1 MALVLRRRS
10 GCEDRGRAGVVVVE
24 GVGRV
29 KSLIVGAAASVLG
42 VGAAGA
48 TEESLCS
55 AQFALEDHM
64 LLEWAAVGGDPH
76 AQMTLAQ
83 CSFPVSVGELSP
95 AQRVYA
101 IKWNTIALCEARA
114 SGTHD
119 DRDLRMRR
127 LKENAS
133 ISFRRFGGLQK
144 GEKLNWRERDFV
156 LYRKEQI
163 EALEARHQRLA
174 AAVTPIDMA
183 AARGEIADQ
192 YSRMGALGLLR
203 LAELS
208 SCDLLGASK
217 EFEAA
222 AWSAA
227 SETWRGAEQAGV
239 YAAPDTPAFDLPNV
253 ALEKSKKLSGADRR
267 AAALEK
273 ERLLRTDPV
282 RLAVVEKKAREFE
295 TVAAANAIDNFRL
308 PRRQATAGLADAATG
323 ATSSLTTALQ
333 YALDTLGYVEF
344 VNGPDN
350 DYGPTTRAA
359 VARMQAAGGGEPTSV
374 LSSAQARATIC
385 KAAAKDDPVSLY
397 HVALMRQ
404 NGWGLPKDDA
414 KAAAAIARSETAMI
428 AALGGA
434 DLPAWKR
441 AAYNKYAGLIRQ
453 SAMEIKKPD
462 LAAAGAAPL
471 CE

>member
-1 MALVLRRRS
+1 
-10 GCEDRGRAGVVVVE
+10 
-24 GVGRV
+24 
-29 KSLIVGAAASVLG
+29 
-42 VGAAGA
+42 
-48 TEESLCS
+48 
-55 AQFALEDHM
+55 M

-83 CSFPVSVGELSP
+83 CSFPATAGDLSP

-114 SGTHD
+114 SEVHD

-127 LKENAS
+127 LKENAH
-133 ISFRRFGGLQK
+133 ISFRRFGGMQK
-144 GEKLNWRERDFV
+144 DEKLNWRERDFV
-156 LYRKEQI
+156 EYRKEQTA
-163 EALEARHQRLA
+163 ALETRHQRLMQS
-174 AAVTPIDMA
+174 VTPIDVA

-192 YSRMGALGLLR
+192 YSRIGALGLLK

-208 SCDLLGASK
+208 SCDILGASK

-227 SETWRGAEQAGV
+227 SESWRGAEQAGV
-239 YAAPDTPAFDLPNV
+239 YAAPDTPAYDLPKV
-253 ALEKSKKLSGADRR
+253 ATEKTKKLSGADRR

-273 ERLLRTDPV
+273 ERLLRTDPD
-282 RLAVVEKKAREFE
+282 RLAVIEKKARDYE
-295 TVAAANAIDNFRL
+295 TVAAVNAIDNFRL
-308 PRRQATAGLADAATG
+308 PVREATAGLADAATG
-323 ATSSLTTALQ
+323 RSSSLTTALQ
-333 YALDTLGYVEF
+333 FALETLDFVEF

-374 LSSAQARATIC
+374 LTSAEARATIC
-385 KAAAKDDPVSLY
+385 KAAAEEDPVSLY
-397 HVALMRQ
+397 HVALMHQ
-404 NGWGLPKDDA
+404 NGWGFPADEA
-414 KAAAAIARSETAMI
+414 KAASAIARAETAMI

-441 AAYNKYAGLIRQ
+441 AAYNKYAGLIRD
-453 SAMEIKKPD
+453 AATELKRPD
-462 LAAAGAAPL
+462 VVAAEAAPL
-471 CE
+471 CD

>member
-1 MALVLRRRS
+1 MKSWVL
-10 GCEDRGRAGVVVVE
+10 
-24 GVGRV
+24 
-29 KSLIVGAAASVLG
+29 GAAASVLG
-42 VGAAGA
+42 ICAASA
-48 TEESLCS
+48 QEEALCP

-83 CSFPVSVGELSP
+83 CSFPENVGDLSP

-114 SGTHD
+114 SDVHD
-119 DRDLRMRR
+119 DRDIRMRR
-127 LKENAS
+127 LKEDAH

-144 GEKLNWRERDFV
+144 DEKLNWRERDFV
-156 LYRKEQI
+156 EYRKEQI
-163 EALEARHQRLA
+163 AALEARHQRLTQSVSA
-174 AAVTPIDMA
+174 IDMA
-183 AARGEIADQ
+183 SARGEIADQ
-192 YSRMGALGLLR
+192 YSRIGALGLLK

-227 SETWRGAEQAGV
+227 SESWRGAEQAGV
-239 YAAPDTPAFDLPNV
+239 YAAPDTPAYDLPKV
-253 ALEKSKKLSGADRR
+253 ATEKTKKLSGADRR

-273 ERLLRTDPV
+273 ERLLRTDPD
-282 RLAVVEKKAREFE
+282 RLAVIEKKARDFE
-295 TVAAANAIDNFRL
+295 HVAAVNAIDNFRL
-308 PRRQATAGLADAATG
+308 PRREATAGLADAAPVK
-323 ATSSLTTALQ
+323 ASSLTTALQ
-333 YALDTLGYVEF
+333 FALDTLGFVEF

-359 VARMQAAGGGEPTSV
+359 VARMQATGGGEPTSV
-374 LSSAQARATIC
+374 LTNAEARSTIC

-397 HVALMRQ
+397 HVALMHQ
-404 NGWGLPKDDA
+404 NGWGFPKDDA

-434 DLPAWKR
+434 DLPEWKR
-441 AAYNKYAGLIRQ
+441 AAYNKYAGLIRM
-453 SAMEIKKPD
+453 SAKEIKRAD
-462 LAAAGAAPL
+462 TGAVATLSL
-471 CE
+471 CD

>member
-1 MALVLRRRS
+1 MP
-10 GCEDRGRAGVVVVE
+10 AGGLFVVE
-24 GVGRV
+24 GAGRV
-29 KSLIVGAAASVLG
+29 KSLAVGAVASVLG
-42 VGAAGA
+42 VGAASA
-48 TEESLCS
+48 NDEAMCS

-83 CSFPVSVGELSP
+83 CSFPAAATDLSQ

-101 IKWNTIALCEARA
+101 IKWNTIALCEART
-114 SGTHD
+114 SDVHD

-127 LKENAS
+127 LKDDAN

-156 LYRKEQI
+156 EYRKEQAA
-163 EALEARHQRLA
+163 ALELRHQRLMQ
-174 AAVTPIDMA
+174 AVAPADMA

-192 YSRMGALGLLR
+192 YSRMGALGLLK

-239 YAAPDTPAFDLPNV
+239 YAAPDTPAYDLPKV
-253 ALEKSKKLSGADRR
+253 ATEKTKKLSGADRR

-273 ERLLRTDPV
+273 ERLLRTDPD
-282 RLAVVEKKAREFE
+282 RLAVIEKKAREYE
-295 TVAAANAIDNFRL
+295 TVAAVSAIDDFRL
-308 PRRQATAGLADAATG
+308 PRRQAAAGLADAAP
-323 ATSSLTTALQ
+323 AQTSSLTTALQ
-333 YALDTLGYVEF
+333 FALESLDFVDF

-359 VARMQAAGGGEPTSV
+359 VARMQASGGGEPTSV
-374 LSSAQARATIC
+374 LTNAEARATIC
-385 KAAAKDDPVSLY
+385 RAAAKNDPVSLY
-397 HVALMRQ
+397 HVALMHQ
-404 NGWGLPKDDA
+404 NGWGFPKDDA

-428 AALGGA
+428 ATLGGQ
-434 DLPAWKR
+434 DLPEWKR
-441 AAYNKYAGLIRQ
+441 TAYNRYAGLIRE
-453 SAMEIKKPD
+453 SAKELKKPEL
-462 LAAAGAAPL
+462 LAAASETAAL